1 MKIVITSSL
10 AAVAATWSSLML
22 FNCENSGLVVVATS
36 SSSSSSSPKRHP
48 LLPWTSK
55 LLGGATSTTE
65 ADDKDNSDGGMVL
78 GENEEATASL
88 EISIP
93 LSQSTSLSKN
103 DAPLMKDIQMLTEIL
118 SDLVQYENPQV
129 HDLYE
134 EFLQY
139 GQQR

>member
-1 MKIVITSSL
+1 
-10 AAVAATWSSLML
+10 
-22 FNCENSGLVVVATS
+22 
-36 SSSSSSSPKRHP
+36 
-48 LLPWTSK
+48 
-55 LLGGATSTTE
+55 
-65 ADDKDNSDGGMVL
+65 MVL

>member
-1 MKIVITSSL
+1 MDFKNIQTEIHASYLYKVL
-10 AAVAATWSSLML
+10 A
-22 FNCENSGLVVVATS
+22 
-36 SSSSSSSPKRHP
+36 
-48 LLPWTSK
+48 
-55 LLGGATSTTE
+55 
-65 ADDKDNSDGGMVL
+65 
-78 GENEEATASL
+78 ENEEATASL

-103 DAPLMKDIQMLTEIL
+103 DAPLMQDIQMLTEIL
-118 SDLVQYENPQV
+118 SDLVQYESPQV

>member
-1 MKIVITSSL
+1 MKTAFTSTW
-10 AAVAATWSSLML
+10 AVAAATWSLLVL
-22 FNCENSGLVVVATS
+22 FNCENKGLVVVATS
-36 SSSSSSSPKRHP
+36 SSSSPSSTSSSKRHP
-48 LLPWTSK
+48 LLPWTTK
-55 LLGGATSTTE
+55 LLGGATNT
-65 ADDKDNSDGGMVL
+65 VL
-78 GENEEATASL
+78 AENEEATASL

-118 SDLVQYENPQV
+118 SDLVQYESPQV